1 MGGHK
6 GEQRFGHLADITN
19 GSPDERLTR
28 HIQID
33 SFLAEKDEIFEA
45 VFDVAAE
52 YEETD
57 EVPSDAQRQEL

>member
-1 MGGHK
+1 MPGGP
-6 GEQRFGHLADITN
+6 N
-19 GSPDERLTR
+19 GKWIQMTDSPSSPS
-28 HIQID
+28 IQID

>member
-1 MGGHK
+1 MT
-6 GEQRFGHLADITN
+6 D
-19 GSPDERLTR
+19 SPSSPSIIS
-28 HIQID
+28 IQID